1 MHRSV
6 LFAVVTLG
14 FFLGAGSNS
23 FPEAAEEIPRMQ
35 VKLAS
40 HAPEADLTSRQ
51 IKFWAET
58 ITQRT
63 GGRITFQYFWSG
75 SLLNIAQQFDGVRDG
90 LTDIG
95 YVASTAISGK
105 IPDVA
110 VLEVPFAFPLD
121 DENMIRFQ
129 DEVNVVLDEIFRRYN
144 QKLIFNPSITADP
157 VTCKSKFLD
166 SREAWKGALV
176 RTAGRWQSETLKAWG
191 ASPTQ
196 INIGDLYTGVQRG
209 TVDCT
214 LLVYNLLDSFRIYEV
229 AKYVTRIDHSIN
241 YTSVTVNLDLWKKL
255 GPQGQRVFL
264 ESGQAAEKKGLE
276 FRKDVTVNTIEKFK
290 KEGVRFCTPSNA
302 ELTRLRDSTEQVWQQ
317 IRKVQGEAGH
327 RIMAIAAKY
336 RDKVVTGPVEGDRT
350 PCAAAR

>member
-1 MHRSV
+1 MRRSV
-6 LFAVVTLG
+6 LFAILPLC
-14 FFLGAGSNS
+14 FFLAAGSLS
-23 FPEAAEEIPRMQ
+23 SWAATEQIPRLQ
-35 VKLAS
+35 IKLAS

-51 IKFWAET
+51 IKFWADT
-58 ITQRT
+58 VTRRT
-63 GGRITFQYFWSG
+63 GGRITFQYFWGG

-90 LTDIG
+90 LTD
-95 YVASTAISGK
+95 VATTAISGK

-121 DENMIRFQ
+121 DDNLLKFQ
-129 DEVNVVLDEIFRRYN
+129 DEVNGVLDEIFQRYN

-166 SREAWKGALV
+166 SPRAWNGALV

-196 INIGDLYTGVQRG
+196 INIGDLYTGLQRG

-229 AKYVTRIDHSIN
+229 GKYITRIDHSIN
-241 YTSVTVNLDLWKKL
+241 YTSLTVNLDLWKKL
-255 GPQGQRVFL
+255 GPQTQNVFL
-264 ESGQAAEKKGLE
+264 EAGQEAEKKGLE

-290 KEGVRFCTPSNA
+290 KEGVRFCTPSRA
-302 ELTRLRDSTEQVWQQ
+302 ELTRLRDATNQVWEQ
-317 IRKVQGEAGH
+317 IKKVQGEAGR

-350 PCAAAR
+350 PCPSAK